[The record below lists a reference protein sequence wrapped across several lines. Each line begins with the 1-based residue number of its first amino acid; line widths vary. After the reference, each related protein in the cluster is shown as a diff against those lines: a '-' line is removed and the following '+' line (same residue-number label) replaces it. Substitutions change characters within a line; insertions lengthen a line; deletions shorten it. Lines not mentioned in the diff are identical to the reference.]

1 MTTVLATLLA
11 VPAPIFAGVD
21 AESTLP
27 RAFPMPPNPLT
38 NPFGV
43 LDAAVNGVADTLITI
58 LSGVWQ
64 AGLWLLEL
72 AFRIVDV
79 FTTPDLS
86 ANGPMGYVL
95 PTTLWLGGF
104 VAVVIFFVQLGLALV
119 RRDGQGVGRIFLGLA
134 QFAIVWASFVVIGA
148 GIVAAASGLTR
159 GILSATLNVDVLAS
173 WDGYR
178 SWPREGVDVAG
189 AFVLAI
195 TSVLL
200 LIPAAFADIL
210 VALIREAALI
220 VLTAV
225 APIAAAGLLSDVS
238 RAWFWKSL
246 RWFLSA
252 AFIAPGS
259 ALVLGIGVRVSNGVI
274 AGAGATAT
282 TAAGTTQGTTS
293 TAAAVGMG
301 VVGAALVAVAAV
313 APLTLFRLMAFV
325 EPSTVSGAA
334 MRQAWADFS
343 NRGRADTVGSGGGGV
358 GAGAAAAGDGAGRA
372 QGEATASNAAESRVA
387 SALGMFG
394 RGMQMTTSIA
404 NRAVDLSTD
413 ILGSAGVG
421 HPGYSMTP
429 ADERALRSSSGGGT
443 GNGADNGTD
452 NSGPP
457 DPSAS
462 PPPAAP
468 PTPPGQP
475 GAGGAAPSAPPLP
488 GGPAGGAGPAPAA
501 AGAGAGA
508 GAGGAAGGAAAVPV
522 VIP

>member
-1 MTTVLATLLA
+1 MSTVA
-11 VPAPIFAGVD
+11 PAFSPSF
-21 AESTLP
+21 SP
-27 RAFPMPPNPLT
+27 SSNPVT
-38 NPFGV
+38 DPFGWA
-43 LDAAVNGVADTLITI
+43 LGAAVNGSADTLITI

-72 AFRIVDV
+72 AFRLVDA
-79 FTTPDLS
+79 FTTPDLT

-95 PTTLWLGGF
+95 PITLWLGGF
-104 VAVVIFFVQLGLALV
+104 VALVMFFVQLGLALV
-119 RRDGQGVGRIFLGLA
+119 RRDGQSIGRVFLGLA
-134 QFAIVWASFVVIGA
+134 QFAIVWASFVVVGA
-148 GIVAAASGLTR
+148 GVVAAASGLTH
-159 GILSATLNVDVLAS
+159 GILSATLDVDVLAS
-173 WDGYR
+173 WEGYR
-178 SWPREGVDVAG
+178 SWPREGVDVAS

-195 TSVLL
+195 TSLLL
-200 LIPAAFADIL
+200 LIPAAFTDVL
-210 VALIREAALI
+210 VALVREAALI

-274 AGAGATAT
+274 AGAAT
-282 TAAGTTQGTTS
+282 TTAGGTTEATTS
-293 TAAAVGMG
+293 TAAAVGTG
-301 VVGAALVAVAAV
+301 VVGAALVAVAAI
-313 APLTLFRLMAFV
+313 APLTLFRLMSFV

-343 NRGRADTVGSGGGGV
+343 SLGRAEASSGGGSG
-358 GAGAAAAGDGAGRA
+358 GAAAASDGAGRA
-372 QGEATASNAAESRVA
+372 QGEAAASSATESRVS

-394 RGMQMTTSIA
+394 RGMQLTTSIA

-429 ADERALRSSSGGGT
+429 ADERALRSSSGSGG
-443 GNGADNGTD
+443 GGGEADGPVDPATP
-452 NSGPP
+452 SGP
-457 DPSAS
+457 
-462 PPPAAP
+462 AP
-468 PTPPGQP
+468 GTQPGSP
-475 GAGGAAPSAPPLP
+475 GAGGPAPSGPSGAGGAPPGSAPP
-488 GGPAGGAGPAPAA
+488 GGGAAGGGAGGAAA

-508 GAGGAAGGAAAVPV
+508 AGSVPV
-522 VIP
+522 VVP

>member
-1 MTTVLATLLA
+1 MSRALMSTVA
-11 VPAPIFAGVD
+11 
-21 AESTLP
+21 
-27 RAFPMPPNPLT
+27 RAFGPAFGPSFSPTSNPVT
-38 NPFGV
+38 DPFGWA
-43 LDAAVNGVADTLITI
+43 LGTAVNGVADTLITI

-72 AFRIVDV
+72 AFRLVDA

-95 PTTLWLGGF
+95 PITLWLGGF
-104 VAVVIFFVQLGLALV
+104 VAVVMFFVQLGLALV
-119 RRDGQGVGRIFLGLA
+119 RRDGQSIGRVFLGLA
-134 QFAIVWASFVVIGA
+134 QFAIVWASFVVVGA
-148 GIVAAASGLTR
+148 GIVAAASGLTH
-159 GILSATLNVDVLAS
+159 GILSATLDVDVLAS
-173 WDGYR
+173 WEGYR
-178 SWPREGVDVAG
+178 SWPREGVDVAS

-195 TSVLL
+195 TSLLL
-200 LIPAAFADIL
+200 LIPAAFTDVL
-210 VALIREAALI
+210 VALVREAALI

-274 AGAGATAT
+274 AGAGAATT
-282 TAAGTTQGTTS
+282 TAAGTTEATTS
-293 TAAAVGMG
+293 TAAAVGTG
-301 VVGAALVAVAAV
+301 VVGAALVAVAAI
-313 APLTLFRLMAFV
+313 APLTLFRLMSFV

-343 NRGRADTVGSGGGGV
+343 NPGRAEASSGGGSG
-358 GAGAAAAGDGAGRA
+358 GAAAASDGAGRA
-372 QGEATASNAAESRVA
+372 QGEAAASSATESRVS

-394 RGMQMTTSIA
+394 RGMQLTTSIA

-429 ADERALRSSSGGGT
+429 ADERALRSSSGSGG
-443 GNGADNGTD
+443 GGGEADGTVD
-452 NSGPP
+452 PATPSGP
-457 DPSAS
+457 AS
-462 PPPAAP
+462 G
-468 PTPPGQP
+468 TQPGSP
-475 GAGGAAPSAPPLP
+475 GAGGPGPSGPSGAGGAPSGSAPP
-488 GGPAGGAGPAPAA
+488 GGGAAGGGAAGGGAGGA

-508 GAGGAAGGAAAVPV
+508 GAAGSVPV
-522 VIP
+522 VVP

>member
-1 MTTVLATLLA
+1 MAAVTGPTV
-11 VPAPIFAGVD
+11 
-21 AESTLP
+21 
-27 RAFPMPPNPLT
+27 AFPAFPVPSNPLT
-38 NPFGV
+38 DPFGWA
-43 LDAAVNGVADTLITI
+43 LDTAVNGAADFLVTM

-72 AFRIVDV
+72 AFRVVDA

-86 ANGPMGYVL
+86 ANGPIGYVL
-95 PTTLWLGGF
+95 PITLWLGGF
-104 VAVVIFFVQLGLALV
+104 VAVVMFFVQLGLALV
-119 RRDGQGVGRIFLGLA
+119 RRDGQSIGRVFLGLA
-134 QFAIVWASFVVIGA
+134 QFAIVWGSFVVIGA
-148 GIVAAASGLTR
+148 GVVAAASGLTR
-159 GILSATLNVDVLAS
+159 GILSTTLDVDVLAS

-178 SWPREGVDVAG
+178 SWPREGVDVAS

-200 LIPAAFADIL
+200 LIPAAFADVL
-210 VALIREAALI
+210 VALVREAALI

-259 ALVLGIGVRVSNGVI
+259 ALVLGIGVKVSGGVI
-274 AGAGATAT
+274 AGAGAATTTAT
-282 TAAGTTQGTTS
+282 GTTGETLS
-293 TAAAVGMG
+293 TAAAVGTA

-313 APLTLFRLMAFV
+313 APLTLFRLLSFV

-343 NRGRADTVGSGGGGV
+343 NRGQNEAGSAGGG
-358 GAGAAAAGDGAGRA
+358 AGTGTAAASDGTGRA
-372 QGEATASNAAESRVA
+372 QGEATASTAAESRVS

-394 RGMQMTTSIA
+394 RGMQLTTSIA

-429 ADERALRSSSGGGT
+429 ADERALRASSGNGGDIGG
-443 GNGADNGTD
+443 GNGGQL
-452 NSGPP
+452 

-462 PPPAAP
+462 SPSGPPPA
-468 PTPPGQP
+468 PPGQP
-475 GAGGAAPSAPPLP
+475 GTGGAPAAPTGPPP
-488 GGPAGGAGPAPAA
+488 SNGPAGAASPAAPAA
-501 AGAGAGA
+501 AGAGSGAGA
-508 GAGGAAGGAAAVPV
+508 GAAGAAPV
-522 VIP
+522 VVP